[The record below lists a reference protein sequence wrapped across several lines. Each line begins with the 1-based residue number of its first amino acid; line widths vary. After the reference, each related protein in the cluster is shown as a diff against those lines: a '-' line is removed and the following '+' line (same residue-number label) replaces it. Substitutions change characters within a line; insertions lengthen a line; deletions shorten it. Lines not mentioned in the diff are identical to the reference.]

1 MKKKRF
7 DEDSIG
13 LVVLLSIF
21 KGDFLRIIFTFG
33 DYCVSLHF
41 ISVFKLK
48 TEYIMNEF
56 VKHLGIIIII
66 IAAVVLILSHIL
78 GWNNINAVQFG
89 SFGAMIVGLVL
100 YIWLNKKA

>member
-13 LVVLLSIF
+13 LVALLSIF
-21 KGDFLRIIFTFG
+21 EGDFLRIIFTFG

-41 ISVFKLK
+41 ISVNKLK

-66 IAAVVLILSHIL
+66 LAAVVLILSHIL

>member
-13 LVVLLSIF
+13 LLAFLSVF
-21 KGDFLRIIFTFG
+21 EGDFLRIIFTFG

-41 ISVFKLK
+41 ISVNKLK
-48 TEYIMNEF
+48 IEYIMNEF